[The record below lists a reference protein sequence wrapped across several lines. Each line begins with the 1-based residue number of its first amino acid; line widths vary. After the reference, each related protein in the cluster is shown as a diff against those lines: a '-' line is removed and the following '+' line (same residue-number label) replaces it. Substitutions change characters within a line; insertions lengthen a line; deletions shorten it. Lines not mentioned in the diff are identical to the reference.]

1 MQVNRVSFD
10 GMKKN
15 GRLGTKK
22 AQAQTFGSASTI
34 ISKAGDAVDK
44 FSKSS
49 SGKKFLDVIQFDSL
63 NMSFPILLF
72 RLKNVIKP
80 KLRELRM
87 LS

>member
-22 AQAQTFGSASTI
+22 AQAQSSGSASTI

-49 SGKKFLDVIQFDSL
+49 SGK
-63 NMSFPILLF
+63 
-72 RLKNVIKP
+72 
-80 KLRELRM
+80 
-87 LS
+87 